1 MQGLYGWM
9 LDWVCQLDPK
19 CCLFLKAKVR
29 VPGADTRESPR
40 DFLTPEGVLLFASN
54 SALDSYVWIRIKAY
68 TSGSS
73 LGPSLKEGIQE
84 SFQPNQ
90 QQCTS

>member
-19 CCLFLKAKVR
+19 CCLFLKVKVR
-29 VPGADTRESPR
+29 VPGADIWESPH
-40 DFLTPEGVLLFASN
+40 DFLTPEGILLFGSN
-54 SALDSYVWIRIKAY
+54 SALDSYVWIRIKVY

-73 LGPSLKEGIQE
+73 FGPSLKEGIQ
-84 SFQPNQ
+84 
-90 QQCTS
+90 